1 MSSDAA
7 IILCGGKGT
16 RFREISSEPKILTPF
31 RGEKFIDYIIKYLRR
46 QNIEKII
53 LSLGHKSEEIIKY
66 IQSKQYSN
74 VEFIIETEKLDTGG
88 AVLLVNSKLKS
99 KNFKR
104 FLILNGDTFWSENL
118 PEKIINC
125 SDQMVYLMAHLVKQN
140 DRYGAINLK
149 DGRLTF
155 IRGNHQDCL
164 VYSGIASIPS
174 QFLENEVVKISL
186 EDYLESLN
194 GAANFSIF
202 EFRHSVV
209 DFGTVSGYNDFKRY
223 N

>member
-74 VEFIIETEKLDTGG
+74 VEFIIET
-88 AVLLVNSKLKS
+88 KS
-99 KNFKR
+99 
-104 FLILNGDTFWSENL
+104 
-118 PEKIINC
+118 
-125 SDQMVYLMAHLVKQN
+125 
-140 DRYGAINLK
+140 
-149 DGRLTF
+149 
-155 IRGNHQDCL
+155 
-164 VYSGIASIPS
+164 
-174 QFLENEVVKISL
+174 
-186 EDYLESLN
+186 
-194 GAANFSIF
+194 
-202 EFRHSVV
+202 
-209 DFGTVSGYNDFKRY
+209 
-223 N
+223 